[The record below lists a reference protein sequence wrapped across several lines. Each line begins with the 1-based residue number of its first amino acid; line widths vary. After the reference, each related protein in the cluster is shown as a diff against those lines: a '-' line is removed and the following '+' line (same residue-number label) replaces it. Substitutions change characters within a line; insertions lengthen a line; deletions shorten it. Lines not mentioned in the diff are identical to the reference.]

1 MYGPMKQP
9 ETTPQEN
16 DMIETMIA
24 TLNVA
29 AINETAIKVKF
40 RGDETIFEIK
50 DKMNEEIVKN
60 RKASESNV
68 TDKLCNLL
76 LSVPFLPGTA
86 VGFIRWLDKWGLLPK
101 WIIDASPFHTSMFI
115 TNMASIRMGY
125 VYHHIYDFG
134 TTSVFISMG
143 QKEAQVK
150 LDKENNPVVKNVMP
164 LGVVIDERICS
175 GAEFSL
181 AFSVF
186 DKFLKHPE
194 LLEE

>member
-1 MYGPMKQP
+1 M
-9 ETTPQEN
+9 
-16 DMIETMIA
+16 
-24 TLNVA
+24 
-29 AINETAIKVKF
+29 
-40 RGDETIFEIK
+40 
-50 DKMNEEIVKN
+50 KN

-181 AFSVF
+181 AFSDFEDSMQYQCALNNNCDAIVTFNQSDYKYADQTLIKVF
-186 DKFLKHPE
+186 SPDEFLKAA
-194 LLEE
+194 L